1 MANRRVVLVICDGH
15 RRDFVRPEL
24 CPSIVDLARTGRRF
38 DNHRGVFPSVT
49 RASSASIATGCHPA
63 RHGLHG
69 NTMGLPE
76 GDGILVHDVG
86 PPQFRDAMRQALGR
100 TLKTPTLAE
109 RLRDVGGAIVFSNVS
124 PGAAYFQ
131 DPDGHGHVY
140 HRAGS
145 FAPGLVPIGGAGRLD
160 IAKDATGDHAMAARF
175 CLEVLRERRPP
186 LAVLWLSDP
195 DATMH
200 ANELGG
206 PEHRQAV
213 AAADGCVAQVRATV
227 DTLRQGGEDILLV
240 VGSDHG
246 QETVTGAVEVDRLLV
261 EAGLKET
268 LDSTEVAVASQGTSG
283 LIYVAPRAAD
293 RRAAIEG
300 FVRAQDWADGVFA
313 GESLAAIGMAPEG
326 HLHIA
331 FSMAKTDA
339 SNRHGCPGGSLIVAR
354 AGAGEKLGLGQHG
367 GTGRFE
373 QAPFLVVEG
382 AGFAPG
388 SVCTEQTCIVDIAP
402 TALAHLGV
410 PANGMDGRALQ
421 GR

>member
-1 MANRRVVLVICDGH
+1 MADRRVVLVICDGH

-24 CPSIVDLARTGRRF
+24 CPAIVDLGRTGRRF

-69 NTMGLPE
+69 NTMGLPD
-76 GDGILVHDVG
+76 GDGVVVHDVG
-86 PPQFRDAMRQALGR
+86 PPQFRDAMRRALGR

-109 RLRDVGGAIVFSNVS
+109 RLRDAGGVIVFSNVS

-145 FAPGLVPIGGAGRLD
+145 FGPGVTPIEPLA
-160 IAKDATGDHAMAARF
+160 IAKDASGDRAMAARF
-175 CLEVLRERRPP
+175 CAEVLRERRPP
-186 LAVLWLSDP
+186 LSVLWLSDP

-200 ANELGG
+200 ASELGG
-206 PEHRQAV
+206 PEHLQAI
-213 AAADGCVAQVRATV
+213 ASADSCVAQVRATV
-227 DTLRQGGEDILLV
+227 DALRRAGEDILLM

-246 QETVTGAVEVDRLLV
+246 QETVTGAIEVDRLLV
-261 EAGLKET
+261 EARLKDS

-283 LIYVAPRAAD
+283 LIYVAPRAAQ
-293 RRAAIEG
+293 RRDDIEA
-300 FVRAQDWADGVFA
+300 FVRAQDWVDGVFV
-313 GESLAAIGMAPEG
+313 GDGLAAIGMEPEG
-326 HLHIA
+326 HLHLA
-331 FSMAKTDA
+331 FSMAKTEA
-339 SNRHGCPGGSLIVAR
+339 PNAHGCPGGSLIVAK
-354 AGAGEKLGLGQHG
+354 AGAGETLGLGQHG

-373 QAPFLVVEG
+373 QAPFLIAEG
-382 AGFAPG
+382 LGFAPG
-388 SVCTEQTCIVDIAP
+388 TVCDEPTCIIDIAP
-402 TALAHLGV
+402 SVLTHLRL
-410 PANGMDGRALQ
+410 PADDMDGRALQ

>member
-1 MANRRVVLVICDGH
+1 MADRRVVLVICDGH

-24 CPSIVDLARTGRRF
+24 CPAIVDLGRSGRRF
-38 DNHRGVFPSVT
+38 ENHRGVFPSVT

-76 GDGILVHDVG
+76 GDGVVVHDVG
-86 PPQFRDAMRQALGR
+86 PPAFRDAMRQALGR

-109 RLRDVGGAIVFSNVS
+109 RLRDLGGAIVFSNVS

-145 FAPGLVPIGGAGRLD
+145 FAPGLVPITGADRLA
-160 IAKDATGDHAMAARF
+160 IAKDASGDRAMAERF
-175 CLEVLRERRPP
+175 CLEVLRARRPA
-186 LAVLWLSDP
+186 LSVLWLSDP

-206 PEHRQAV
+206 PAHRQAI
-213 AAADGCVAQVRATV
+213 ASADSCVAQVRATV
-227 DTLRQGGEDILLV
+227 DALRAAGEDILLI

-246 QETVTGAVEVDRLLV
+246 QETVTGAVEVERLLV
-261 EAGLKET
+261 EAGLKDSLE
-268 LDSTEVAVASQGTSG
+268 STEVAVAAQGTSG
-283 LIYVAPRAAD
+283 LIYVTPRAAA
-293 RRAAIEG
+293 RRTAIEA
-300 FVRAQDWADGVFA
+300 FVRAQDWAEGVFA
-313 GESLAAIGMAPEG
+313 GDGLAEIGMAPEG
-326 HLHIA
+326 HLHVA
-331 FSMAKTDA
+331 FSMAKSETA
-339 SNRHGCPGGSLIVAR
+339 NAHGCVGGSLIVAK
-354 AGAGEKLGLGQHG
+354 AGAGETLGLGQHG

-373 QAPFLVVEG
+373 QAPFLVIEG

-388 SVCTEQTCIVDIAP
+388 TTCGEPTCIVDIAP
-402 TALAHLGV
+402 TVLAHLGV
-410 PANGMDGRALQ
+410 TAGDMDGRALQ
-421 GR
+421 DH